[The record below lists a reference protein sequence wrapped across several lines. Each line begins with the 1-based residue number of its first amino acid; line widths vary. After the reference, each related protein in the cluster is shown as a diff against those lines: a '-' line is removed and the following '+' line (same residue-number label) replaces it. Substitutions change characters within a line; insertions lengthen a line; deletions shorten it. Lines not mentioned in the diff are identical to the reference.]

1 LVSFNSNVYTDF
13 DKIYECKIHFKAV
26 ELNHPKWYKLLSS
39 VLVYY
44 HRNQNSNIDFEIMVK
59 NEAGH
64 ELLSSNKASVQDIKN
79 LKIGNFFNKD
89 KLRLDSTIVDSKL
102 FNTEYRFPLLLAD
115 TIVTTKNDQDFT
127 IASLTYTY
135 NTVDIPDT
143 NPYDLYIN
151 ILRKKEN

>member
-1 LVSFNSNVYTDF
+1 
-13 DKIYECKIHFKAV
+13 
-26 ELNHPKWYKLLSS
+26 
-39 VLVYY
+39 
-44 HRNQNSNIDFEIMVK
+44 MVK

-64 ELLSSNKASVQDIKN
+64 ELLSSNKGSVQDIKN